1 MSKLDTFEYDF
12 LRQTFNGFAISGIS
26 ASAGTTQLWAGLHT
40 ADPGD
45 TGSTANEGGYAEY
58 ARTQIN
64 RSTTGWA
71 VSSGSAGAV
80 ATVSPVANIDFPA
93 QGGATTS
100 TGTFTH
106 FTIYTSS
113 SISSSGGLYNGTVTP
128 NINFGAGITP
138 RLTTGSSITET

>member
-12 LRQTFNGFAISGIS
+12 LRHVFNGVAISGIN
-26 ASAGTTQLWAGLHT
+26 ATGGTTQLWLGLHT

-45 TGSTANEGGYAEY
+45 SGTTAAEGGYTQY
-58 ARTQIN
+58 ARVGVN

-71 VSSGSAGAV
+71 VTRGAGAAV
-80 ATVSPVANIDFPA
+80 ATVSPVASIDFP
-93 QGGATTS
+93 QNITTS

-106 FTIYTSS
+106 FSVY
-113 SISSSGGLYNGTVTP
+113 SSSGSTGSSGLYNGTVTP
-128 NINFGAGITP
+128 NINFSQNVTP